1 MRKQVKII
9 SCSGTHIRARSAS
22 PLICLILELESAIRR
37 ISRDAV
43 DQPKLLNV
51 IGTLARRV
59 PADDER
65 CHQCPLDSDED
76 THIDD
81 DRVPGVRTGGKALCW
96 LSFIS
101 EG

>member
-43 DQPKLLNV
+43 DQPKSLNV

-59 PADDER
+59 P
-65 CHQCPLDSDED
+65 
-76 THIDD
+76 
-81 DRVPGVRTGGKALCW
+81 DRRRVW
-96 LSFIS
+96 LVWS
-101 EG
+101 EE